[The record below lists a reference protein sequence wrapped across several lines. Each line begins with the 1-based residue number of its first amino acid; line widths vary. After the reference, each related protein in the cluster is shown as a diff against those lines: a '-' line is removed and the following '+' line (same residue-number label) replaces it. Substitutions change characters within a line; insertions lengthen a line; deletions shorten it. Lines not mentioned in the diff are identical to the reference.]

1 MKKIWVL
8 LLLPVLVVCMCGCEQ
23 ISTMK
28 EAYSIAPASLSE
40 ETRSIL
46 NALGDDTLFFDY
58 KVSADVRSFSL
69 DIWTCTD
76 GVWKTS
82 GAVSDNIGDSREGRI
97 GIRATPTSFDVITL
111 DSSGYTRYSGQEG
124 INFSEVTATSM
135 MQTNETKA
143 YNLDMPVTL
152 MVRVG
157 TNASEIRT
165 FDLDDFQN
173 MDCEIGYAFTLTF
186 FEEPLK

>member
-1 MKKIWVL
+1 MKKICVL
-8 LLLPVLVVCMCGCEQ
+8 LLWFILAVFMCGCDQ
-23 ISTMK
+23 TSIMK
-28 EAYSIAPASLSE
+28 EVYSIAPASLSE

-69 DIWTCTD
+69 DIWTCMD
-76 GVWKTS
+76 GVWKSS

-111 DSSGYTRYSGQEG
+111 DNSGYTRYSGQEG
-124 INFSEVTATSM
+124 VDFSTVTATSM
-135 MQTNETKA
+135 MQTKETKA
-143 YNLDMPVTL
+143 YNLDMSVTL

-165 FDLDDFQN
+165 FDLDDFQG

-186 FEEPLK
+186 FDEPLK